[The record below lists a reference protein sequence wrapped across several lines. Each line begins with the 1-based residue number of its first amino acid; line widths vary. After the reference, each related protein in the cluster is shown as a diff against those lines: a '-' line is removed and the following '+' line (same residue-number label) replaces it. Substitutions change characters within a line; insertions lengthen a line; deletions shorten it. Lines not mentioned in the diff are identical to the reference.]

1 MLIALPAAEAETALR
16 ILRALPYGTEAEEI
30 GRVSMGSGVHLETL
44 YGGRRRILAL
54 RGEGLPRIC

>member
-30 GRVSMGSGVHLETL
+30 GRVSTGSGVHLETL
-44 YGGRRRILAL
+44 YGGRRRILPL